1 MNKPIAAVLASTL
14 MLGSAPV
21 WCADSM
27 FSVKAAADMWL
38 PSTKIDNTRR
48 DDANSPVLN
57 LALEH
62 QLPYLPNMSV
72 RYTNVDADYASYD
85 KYDYTVYYNILKREL
100 MTFDAGVSMTQ
111 YANTDYQ
118 TMDAQ
123 HYSFNEMRFNWY
135 AYADI
140 SIPNTNFD
148 IIGQFEF
155 GDSDGIKGSDVIAG
169 IQYVV
174 PLSAGELSFRGGY
187 RVIDLEFT
195 ELAKSSPD
203 NEMSYI
209 FADGWFLGTQF
220 RF

>member
-1 MNKPIAAVLASTL
+1 MSKPIVAVITSVLMIGAAPA
-14 MLGSAPV
+14 

-27 FSVKAAADMWL
+27 FSVKAGADMWW

-48 DDANSPVLN
+48 DDANAPVFS
-57 LALEH
+57 LALDH

-72 RYTNVDADYASYD
+72 RYTNVDADYATYD
-85 KYDYTVYYNILKREL
+85 KYDYTFYYNILHREL

-111 YANTDYQ
+111 YADSDYQ
-118 TMDAQ
+118 AQDAQ
-123 HYSFNEMRFNWY
+123 HYSFNQMTFNWY
-135 AYADI
+135 AYADL

-155 GDSDGIKGSDVIAG
+155 GNSDGIKSSDVMAG
-169 IQYVV
+169 VQYVL
-174 PLSAGELSFRGGY
+174 PLSAGDLSIRGGY

-195 ELAKSSPD
+195 DLATNSLD
-203 NEMSYI
+203 NKMSYI

>member
-1 MNKPIAAVLASTL
+1 MNKPIVAVFTSLL
-14 MLGSAPV
+14 MMGSAPV
-21 WCADSM
+21 WCAESIL
-27 FSVKAAADMWL
+27 SVKAGADIWW

-48 DDANSPVLN
+48 DDANAPVLS

-72 RYTNVDADYASYD
+72 RYTNVDADYATYD
-85 KYDYTVYYNILKREL
+85 KYDYTFYYNILSREL
-100 MTFDAGVSMTQ
+100 LTFDAGISMTQ
-111 YANTDYQ
+111 YTDTDYQ
-118 TMDAQ
+118 AKDAQ
-123 HYSFNEMRFNWY
+123 HYSFNEMTFNWY

-155 GDSDGIKGSDVIAG
+155 GNSDGIKSSDVIAG
-169 IQYVV
+169 VQYVV
-174 PLSAGELSFRGGY
+174 PMSAGDLSFRGGY

-195 ELAKSSPD
+195 DLATASPD
-203 NEMSYI
+203 NKMSYI

-220 RF
+220 KF